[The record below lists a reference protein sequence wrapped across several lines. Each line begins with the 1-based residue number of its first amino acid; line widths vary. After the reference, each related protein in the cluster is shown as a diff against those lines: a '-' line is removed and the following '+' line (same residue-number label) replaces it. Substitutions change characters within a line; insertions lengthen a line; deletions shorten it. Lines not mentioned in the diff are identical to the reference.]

1 MNTLLTCALVQWLQV
16 YNKRATGFIAQLLG
30 ATQLGSVLRKCLT
43 LVTPAGIHVRTI
55 HIEKTTTVADIVSY
69 NEQLYTADD
78 YSSPLHPTL
87 CLWDHVED
95 GSQLVLRVYIFK
107 GITDTQFYIPYEK
120 ISCVSWHPHGKWLA
134 CGLRNSRICIWDIG
148 ANKPIIFLAGHN
160 DIVFSLSWHPS
171 GKYLA
176 SASESED
183 KTIRIWNTQT
193 WKCINNATYGAGIR
207 SIFWHPSGKWL
218 FCLRRQTLYFLDLVT
233 LAPAK
238 MIECPEGA
246 WNHISWHPTKNQF
259 ASASRDRIRIWNME
273 PLKCI
278 RILKCSMSD
287 LTSICWHP
295 SGKWLASASNDKII
309 RIWDMVGTNTPQII
323 QAYNH
328 MYLWDIDWSPDGT
341 RLVGAFCNSDIQIW
355 K

>member
-171 GKYLA
+171 GKWLA
-176 SASESED
+176 SGSKD
-183 KTIRIWNTQT
+183 NTIRIWNTKT
-193 WKCINNATYGAGIR
+193 WKGECFNNCYF
-207 SIFWHPSGKWL
+207 SSVCWHPSGEWL
-218 FCLRRQTLYFLDLVT
+218 IGANRQSIEFLD
-233 LAPAK
+233 
-238 MIECPEGA
+238 
-246 WNHISWHPTKNQF
+246 ISTWTYIKTIRLCVWGPISFHPTKNQF
-259 ASASRDRIRIWNME
+259 ADTAGNMIRIWNIE

-278 RILKCSMSD
+278 RVLTHRPSRI
-287 LTSICWHP
+287 TSICWHP
-295 SGKWLASASNDKII
+295 SGNWLASGSDDMTVQ
-309 RIWDMVGTNTPQII
+309 IWDIIGQNEPHII
-323 QAYNH
+323 QD
-328 MYLWDIDWSPDGT
+328 DIHRIDINWNQTGT
-341 RLVGAFCNSDIQIW
+341 QLVGVARNGALIIW